1 MKCLFGERCVHP
13 KSLESTQNKFFR
25 AMTSTQSKITQDTWK
40 QHNISQ
46 DQQQTTETNLYR
58 LAALELSDM
67 DDNINYA
74 YYI

>member
-1 MKCLFGERCVHP
+1 
-13 KSLESTQNKFFR
+13 
-25 AMTSTQSKITQDTWK
+25 MTSTQSKITQDTWK
-40 QHNISQ
+40 QQNISQ

-58 LAALELSDM
+58 LAALELSDV